1 MVSCVSSLC
10 PLSMTQPVILQRL
23 LPFQTLSTCILSSSA
38 LHSVLGLSRKLN
50 IYQFCYMYTRTIGEP
65 VTVFTVLIL
74 SDEGSVYRIIDSYT
88 EREDRNLCNSTS
100 NTCCK
105 TVTRAVSLTIKS
117 DLAIGFVTADSFG
130 NALYQS
136 NTAFS
141 PGFVVSG
148 SIVPSTDINRAINST
163 DFSGVRPRIS
173 NRRFSVNFTI
183 DSSITATTNAISS
196 MDTRT
201 SMVSDI
207 SRFNVHIVNLNSV
220 PVHVTL
226 IIIRLSE

>member
-1 MVSCVSSLC
+1 MNLPVYVGCDGQLCQQSL
-10 PLSMTQPVILQRL
+10 PSQYDPTSDPSTTTAFPDTFHLYPEFFSTTQCTGSITEIQ
-23 LPFQTLSTCILSSSA
+23 
-38 LHSVLGLSRKLN
+38 
-50 IYQFCYMYTRTIGEP
+50 YQFCYSYPSETTGQP
-65 VTVFTVLIL
+65 ATVFTVLIL

-105 TVTRAVSLTIKS
+105 TVTRAVSLTIES
-117 DLAIGFVTADSFG
+117 DLAIGFLTADSLG

-136 NTAFS
+136 DTVFS

-163 DFSGVRPRIS
+163 DFSGVHPRIS
-173 NRRFSVNFTI
+173 NRRFSVNFTT
-183 DSSITATTNAISS
+183 DSSIMATTNAISS
-196 MDTRT
+196 VDTRT

-207 SRFNVHIVNLNSV
+207 ISLEI
-220 PVHVTL
+220 
-226 IIIRLSE
+226 

>member
-1 MVSCVSSLC
+1 M
-10 PLSMTQPVILQRL
+10 
-23 LPFQTLSTCILSSSA
+23 
-38 LHSVLGLSRKLN
+38 
-50 IYQFCYMYTRTIGEP
+50 
-65 VTVFTVLIL
+65 TVFTVLIL

-105 TVTRAVSLTIKS
+105 TVTRAVSLTIES
-117 DLAIGFVTADSFG
+117 DLAIGFVTADSLG

-136 NTAFS
+136 DTVFS

-173 NRRFSVNFTI
+173 NRRFNVNFTT
-183 DSSITATTNAISS
+183 DSSIMATTNAISS
-196 MDTRT
+196 VDTRT

-207 SRFNVHIVNLNSV
+207 SRVNVHIVNLNSV

-226 IIIRLSE
+226 IIIRL